1 MIISRTPFRL
11 SLAGGGSDLRSY
23 YQTGYGQVVSTA
35 VNKYMYIT
43 VNKRFDKTLRVS
55 YNKTEIVD
63 HTEELRHPIV
73 KSALKK
79 LGIEHGVEI
88 VSMADIPAGT
98 GLGSSSS
105 FTVGLLNAL
114 YAYKGVF
121 VSAERLAREA
131 CEIEIEDLGEPIGK
145 QDQYIAAYG
154 GFQKIRFNADET
166 VFVNPIIC
174 TNGVKREL
182 DKYIMAFYTGQ
193 TRSASKILKQHHE
206 PSQDREERM
215 TKIRD
220 FSDDVSRI
228 LTEGNNLNRV
238 GQLLDEGW
246 QLKRGVAS
254 GTTTGVIDELY
265 GKAKDAGALGGK
277 IAGAGGGGFMFMF
290 VEPHNQDSVREALGL
305 KEMKFQFEP
314 QGSKIIYVGTDR

>member
-23 YQTGYGQVVSTA
+23 YKTGYGQVVSTA
-35 VNKYMYIT
+35 IDKYMYIT

-63 HTEELRHPIV
+63 HASELKHPIV
-73 KSALKK
+73 KAALQK
-79 LGIEHGVEI
+79 LNIEHGVEI

-114 YAYKGVF
+114 YAFKGVF
-121 VSAERLAREA
+121 VSAEKLAQEA

-154 GFQKIRFNADET
+154 GFQKIRFNSDET

-174 TNGVKREL
+174 TREVKQEI
-182 DKYIMAFYTGQ
+182 DNYILAFYTGQ

-206 PSQDREERM
+206 PSEDRVMRLD
-215 TKIRD
+215 KIRD
-220 FSDDVSRI
+220 FSDDVSRV
-228 LTEGNNLNRV
+228 LTEGVKLNRI
-238 GQLLDEGW
+238 GELLNEGW

-254 GTTTGVIDELY
+254 GTTSGIIDELY
-265 GKAKDAGALGGK
+265 DKAINAGALGGK

-290 VEPHNQDSVREALGL
+290 VEPHNQEKVREALGL
-305 KEMKFQFEP
+305 KEMKFHFEP